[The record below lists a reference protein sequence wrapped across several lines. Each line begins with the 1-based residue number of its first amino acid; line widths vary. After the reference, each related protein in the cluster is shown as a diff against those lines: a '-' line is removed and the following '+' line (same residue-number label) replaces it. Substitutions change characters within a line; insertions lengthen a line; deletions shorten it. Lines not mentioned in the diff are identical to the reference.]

1 MSVPMIEISWLDG
14 RITRFP
20 EYVCNDMFGKNVQPE
35 VDINLDD
42 LSDGIY
48 ICVRHNEPIE
58 AEQGRYDD
66 DDDPRGA
73 GCKVLADCYYQ
84 IATPEDVQRIAI
96 LRYEGEPRLVN
107 DGGQL
112 LNLSKFNALKSLYLG
127 DDAGGITEQAAT
139 LYSLIKSR
147 GGEDV
152 GDEDI
157 AGMLGLPGE
166 FLQHARQLALIQ
178 GEEGHEPHMAAPCEP
193 DSDPADEATSALV
206 AALSTGSDDEED
218 YDYS

>member
-1 MSVPMIEISWLDG
+1 MSIPMVEISWLDG

-127 DDAGGITEQAAT
+127 DDTGGITEQAAS
-139 LYSLIKSR
+139 LYSHIKSR

-152 GDEDI
+152 SDEDI

-178 GEEGHEPHMAAPCEP
+178 GEAGDEPHAVAPCEP
-193 DSDPADEATSALV
+193 DFDPGDEATSTLI
-206 AALSTGSDDEED
+206 AALSTSGGDDED